1 MLLTDALRGLLHL
14 KDPPRR
20 TALAFG
26 VGVSIAFSPLLGLHT
41 LIAIAVAFVFRL
53 NRVAVVAGAW
63 INAWALLPCY
73 AFGTLIGALLLG
85 VDARHLDRID
95 WDRADSSVWASLSS
109 FLVGDWRHAFRS
121 FGTAL
126 RGLGALLWPF
136 VLGNTILASLVGILA
151 YALARRFLEA
161 RAIKHSGSHQDDP
174 PLHSQPQ
181 PPAA

>member
-1 MLLTDALRGLLHL
+1 MLLTDALTGLLHL

-26 VGVSIAFSPLLGLHT
+26 VGVSIAFSPMLGLHT
-41 LIAIAVAFVFRL
+41 LIAIAAAFVFRL
-53 NRVAVVAGAW
+53 NRVAVIAGAW

-85 VDARHLDRID
+85 VDARHLDGID
-95 WDRADSSVWASLSS
+95 WDRADSAVWSALSS
-109 FLVGDWRHAFRS
+109 LLVGDWRHALGN

-126 RGLGALLWPF
+126 RALGALLWPF
-136 VLGNTILASLVGILA
+136 VLGNTILASLVGILV
-151 YALARRFLEA
+151 YGLARRFLEA
-161 RAIKHSGSHQDDP
+161 RANKHPGPHQDS